1 MKDYYYVLGVVPDA
15 SLEVIKVAYRQKAFL
30 YHPDRNTQSD
40 APARFREVK
49 EAYTVLSSP
58 EKRKAYDEE
67 RRRNL
72 LDDPNDVAKK
82 MWQQYLEGV
91 IS

>member
-1 MKDYYYVLGVVPDA
+1 MKDYYYVLGVAPDA
-15 SLEVIKVAYRQKAFL
+15 SLEAIKVAYRQKAFL

-40 APARFREVK
+40 ASAKFREVK
-49 EAYTVLSSP
+49 EAYTVLSSA
-58 EKRKAYDEE
+58 EKRKAYNEE